1 MIDSTMMQVMVSFHI
16 GGVSRH
22 SMNELRVNGNEECT
36 RFAQAVLFLGQEL
49 DLPVKIPCG
58 AGSSEERA
66 MEMLATLSE
75 NLISEAN
82 STVIINDEDEV
93 VFIRLSPPESLNLKA
108 GDIVAPP
115 PIIVGR
121 RSNWLARS
129 FGFALEVSYPQ
140 GYFVALAKPD
150 CEGDIFLESLSN
162 GERRYYPAQGWVK
175 VRFAGLRPPPR
186 NIEDEDNE
194 VRR

>member
-1 MIDSTMMQVMVSFHI
+1 MKETRITKNH
-16 GGVSRH
+16 GK
-22 SMNELRVNGNEECT
+22 EECP

-121 RSNWLARS
+121 RSNWLARIS
-129 FGFALEVSYPQ
+129 RLTSLLTPQ
-140 GYFVALAKPD
+140 LQASSQATLL
-150 CEGDIFLESLSN
+150 EGDSEVTKLDLLQLVRKSL
-162 GERRYYPAQGWVK
+162 P
-175 VRFAGLRPPPR
+175 
-186 NIEDEDNE
+186 
-194 VRR
+194 